1 MKLIHLLN
9 SLSAVEKTRFRK
21 YLQSPFFNTDNKLLI
36 LLDLIV
42 EHLPAFVSRE
52 QLHQR
57 IFPKKA
63 YNYHRISN
71 LLSYLTRFLKD
82 FLAYEHMTADS
93 FEFRHHLLMSA
104 RKRGLDQ
111 IFQQESRKFEQQ
123 RAGFQLEEDFYQQFV
138 VEEERNVFFLTRE
151 ERTFDQSLS
160 RKIESLDLFYVTAML
175 KNVCQQVNR
184 QNILQGNLLEGP
196 ASEFIVYIRAHI
208 QRYASYP
215 NIQIYYHILLTLLEP
230 DEAGHFQQL
239 KGLLESYG
247 PEIPAPA
254 LHPMYQYVQNYCIKQ
269 SNRGREEYLGE
280 LLAVYQTLID
290 RNLLKFGKWISP
302 WDVKNIV
309 ALGIR
314 LSEFAW
320 TEAFLQQFQYQIAPE
335 YRDNSLTYNYAHV
348 HYAKKE
354 YRKAMRLLTQ
364 VEFEDVFY
372 LLGAKTLL
380 LKIYYELKEEEGL
393 DALLHAF
400 ATALRRNR
408 LISDYQREVHLN
420 LIRFVKKLAQLRS
433 QSIILPHEEIHKELS
448 LLEGDI
454 QSTQAVSQK
463 NWLLTK
469 VSVLGD
475 SFP

>member
-9 SLSAVEKTRFRK
+9 SLSAVEKSRFRK
-21 YLQSPFFNTDNKLLI
+21 YLQSPYFNTDGKLLV

-42 EHLPAFVSRE
+42 EHLPTFVGRE
-52 QLHQR
+52 WLHQHV
-57 IFPKKA
+57 FPEDT

-71 LLSYLTRFLKD
+71 LLSYLTRFLKQ
-82 FLAYEHMTADS
+82 FLAFEHMKPDS

-104 RKRGLDQ
+104 RERGLDQ
-111 IFQQESRKFEQQ
+111 VFQQESRKFEQQ
-123 RAGFQLEEDFYQQFV
+123 RADFQLEEDFYQQFV

-196 ASEFIVYIRAHI
+196 ANEFIVYIRGHI

-230 DEAGHFQQL
+230 DEAIHFQQL
-239 KGLLESYG
+239 KALLAEYG
-247 PEIPAPA
+247 HSIPASA

-269 SNRGREEYLGE
+269 SNRGKEEYLSE
-280 LLAVYQTLID
+280 LLTVYQTLID
-290 RNLLKFGKWISP
+290 RDLLKFGKWISP

-314 LSEFAW
+314 LSAFEW
-320 TEAFLQQFQYQIAPE
+320 TENFLQQFQYQIAPE

-380 LKIYYELKEEEGL
+380 LKIYYELAEEEGL

-400 ATALRRNR
+400 ATALRRNK

-420 LIRFVKKLAQLRS
+420 LIRFVKKLEQLRAQLG
-433 QSIILPHEEIHKELS
+433 ILPPEEIQKELS
-448 LLEGDI
+448 ALEGDI

-463 NWLLTK
+463 NWLLSK
-469 VSVLGD
+469 LGLLGV
-475 SFP
+475 